1 MSETGGWLQEAS
13 LMLFLT
19 KGVTLAIRGLG
30 VLMVFTVRI
39 QTNFVNI
46 VCLIN
51 TFNICCL
58 CAIKSFV
65 SRVKSKQDS

>member
-1 MSETGGWLQEAS
+1 MSETGRRLQEAS

-30 VLMVFTVRI
+30 VLMLFTVRI
-39 QTNFVNI
+39 QTFVNI
-46 VCLIN
+46 ICCIN
-51 TFNICCL
+51 AFNICCL

>member
-1 MSETGGWLQEAS
+1 MSETDGRLQEAS

-39 QTNFVNI
+39 QTFVNI

>member
-1 MSETGGWLQEAS
+1 MSETDGRLQEAS

-39 QTNFVNI
+39 QTFVNI
-46 VCLIN
+46 VCLI
-51 TFNICCL
+51 NICCL

>member
-1 MSETGGWLQEAS
+1 MSETDGRLQEAS

-30 VLMVFTVRI
+30 VLMAFTVRI
-39 QTNFVNI
+39 QTFVNI